1 MKKIDWDL
9 VQIWVLTLTIPVMI
23 VIGALLPSIFAN
35 YR

>member
-9 VQIWVLTLTIPVMI
+9 VQILALTLTIPVMLI
-23 VIGALLPSIFAN
+23 IGALLPSLFAN